1 MSLPVIW
8 TEARRRQVSISE
20 VVRWMAQKPAELA
33 GLSRQK
39 GRIQKGF
46 DADLVVFD
54 PEASF
59 RVEES
64 RLHYRHP
71 VSPYRGETLY
81 GVVEMTFVRG
91 QKVLGHCQFAAHPVG
106 RECLRA

>member
-1 MSLPVIW
+1 
-8 TEARRRQVSISE
+8 
-20 VVRWMAQKPAELA
+20 MAEKPAELA
-33 GLSRQK
+33 GLSHHQ
-39 GRIQKGF
+39 GRIQEGY

-64 RLHYRHP
+64 KLHYRHP
-71 VSPYRGETLY
+71 LSPYMGETLY

-91 QKVLGHCQFAAHPVG
+91 QKVFDRGQFTDQPLG